1 MKPRLL
7 MPLLTAVVL
16 LAACGGSSN
25 TSSSPS
31 TPTAST
37 PTPSSSPTP
46 TETGPP
52 CSPSDM
58 STPSPG
64 PDGKPAIVVTS
75 PRPCQNVT
83 SPVTVRGTADVFEA
97 VVSIQI
103 LDANGKQLGA
113 LNTMTSC
120 GTGCRGAYRAKVA
133 FFSPTRQNGTVRVFE
148 VSAKNGQPI
157 NVVSISVVLVS

>member
-16 LAACGGSSN
+16 LAACGGSST

-31 TPTAST
+31 TPTPSST
-37 PTPSSSPTP
+37 SSPTP
-46 TETGPP
+46 SPTETGAS

-75 PRPCQNVT
+75 PRPCEDVT
-83 SPVTVRGTADVFEA
+83 SPVTVRGNADVFEA

-103 LDANGKQLGA
+103 LDANGKQFGA
-113 LNTMTSC
+113 LNTMASC
-120 GTGCRGAYRAKVA
+120 GTGCRGTYRAKVA
-133 FFSPTRQNGTVRVFE
+133 FFSPTRQNGTVQVFE
-148 VSAKNGQPI
+148 VSAKNGQHV
-157 NVVSISVVLVS
+157 NVVSIPVVLVP